1 MPPNNPDPLSEQA
14 TFGAALLDPDLPLPE
29 GVIGPNGKKA
39 QKRFAVYRNNVTVS
53 LINALGDIFPAVERL
68 VGEHIFRDMARIY
81 LSQDPPRSALMFE
94 YGRGFAAFLERF
106 EPAAKLVYLPD
117 VARLERAWLD
127 AFHAA
132 DADPLQPADLGAIPP
147 EKLADVTFTPHP
159 ATQIVQSQF
168 AAVSIFSANRE
179 KRPLDG
185 IRPLDAEDGLV
196 TRPSD
201 TVQVRQ
207 LPPGAAVFFKS
218 LITGSTLGEAAEHTL
233 EQNPGFDLPTAISA
247 MLEAGVFSACSTGE
261 TQTEQAT

>member
-1 MPPNNPDPLSEQA
+1 MPPYNPHPLSEQA
-14 TFGAALLDPDLPLPE
+14 TFGAALFDPDLPLPE

-68 VGEHIFRDMARIY
+68 VGESIFRDMARIY

-94 YGRGFAAFLERF
+94 YGRGFAAFLEHF
-106 EPAAKLVYLPD
+106 EPVTKLVYLPD

-132 DADPLQPADLGAIPP
+132 DADPLQPATLGAIPP
-147 EKLADVTFTPHP
+147 ENLADVTFTPHP
-159 ATQIVQSQF
+159 ATRIVQSRF

-179 KRPLDG
+179 KRPLGG

-196 TRPSD
+196 TRPFD
-201 TVQVRQ
+201 AVQVRQ
-207 LPPGAAVFFKS
+207 LPVGGAVFFRT
-218 LITGSTLGEAAEHTL
+218 LITGATLGEAAEHTL
-233 EQNPGFDLPTAISA
+233 EQHPAFDLPTAISA
-247 MLEAGVFSACSTGE
+247 MLEAGVFSACSAGE
-261 TQTEQAT
+261 TPTEQAT